1 MTSSDTGQLTDRFGR
16 VASDLRISLTDRCQL
31 RCTYCMPEHGMS
43 WLPRAELLSD
53 DEFVR
58 LAAIFVGLGVRS
70 IRLTGGEPTLHPTLA
85 ALIADF
91 GRLDPRPELSLTTN
105 AVTLA
110 KTSVPLVEA
119 GLDRINISLD
129 TLDPDRFRQLTRRDR
144 LSDVLAGIAAAAAA
158 GLSPIKINA
167 VLARDQNL
175 DEAPAMLGWA
185 LRNGYRLR
193 FIEHMPLD
201 AGHTWTRAE
210 MVTAEEILA
219 LIGQTYTLQPQGHGG
234 EHGQAPA
241 EEFDVIDGPDAES
254 WLRRPGQLG
263 IIASVTRPFCRDCD
277 RLRLTADGQLRTCLF
292 AQDET
297 DLRAAMRSGA
307 SDAELAELIRVA
319 VSGKQAGHGIG
330 QVGFVQP
337 RRPMSAIGG

>member
-1 MTSSDTGQLTDRFGR
+1 

-53 DEFVR
+53 DEFAR
-58 LAAIFVGLGVRS
+58 LAAIFVALGIRS

-85 ALIADF
+85 GLV
-91 GRLDPRPELSLTTN
+91 GRLAALRPQPELSLTTN
-105 AVTLA
+105 GVTLA
-110 KTSVPLVEA
+110 DNADALVRA
-119 GLDRINISLD
+119 GLERINISLD
-129 TLDPDRFRQLTRRDR
+129 TLDPERFRQLTRRDR
-144 LSDVLAGIAAAAAA
+144 LADVLAGISAAAAA
-158 GLSPIKINA
+158 GLSPVKINA

-175 DEAPAMLGWA
+175 TEAPSMLGWA

-210 MVTAEEILA
+210 MVTADEILS
-219 LIGQTYTLQPQGHGG
+219 LIGQTYTLRPRGHEGSL
-234 EHGQAPA
+234 GQAPA
-241 EEFDVIDGPDAES
+241 EEFDVLDGPDVTRWAAH
-254 WLRRPGQLG
+254 PGRLG

-292 AQDET
+292 AQHET
-297 DLRAAMRSGA
+297 DLRAPLRAGA
-307 SDAELAELIRVA
+307 PDATIANLIREAVA
-319 VSGKQAGHGIG
+319 GKQSGHGIDAAD
-330 QVGFVQP
+330 FVQP